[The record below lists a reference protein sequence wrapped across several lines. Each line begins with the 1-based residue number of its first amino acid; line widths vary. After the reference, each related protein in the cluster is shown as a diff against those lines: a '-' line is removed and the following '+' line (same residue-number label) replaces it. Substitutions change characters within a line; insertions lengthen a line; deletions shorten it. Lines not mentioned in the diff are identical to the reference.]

1 MGDCKNI
8 AIRFKEEEE
17 LYKQFIQ
24 VKIDYDTQRRERGER
39 ETSCIE
45 FAKILPRKVL
55 KEEEESEERGGEE
68 RKIEKLIKANIS
80 IA

>member
-8 AIRFKEEEE
+8 AIRFKEEEG

-24 VKIDYDTQRRERGER
+24 AKVDYDMQRRERGER

-45 FAKILPRKVL
+45 FSKILIHKAL
-55 KEEEESEERGGEE
+55 KEGEESEEAEGGEG
-68 RKIEKLIKANIS
+68 KKK
-80 IA
+80 

>member
-24 VKIDYDTQRRERGER
+24 AKADYDTQRRERGER

-45 FAKILPRKVL
+45 FAKILLHMAL
-55 KEEEESEERGGEE
+55 KEEGEESEEEEGKEKEGE
-68 RKIEKLIKANIS
+68 KKEK
-80 IA
+80 